1 MLSSILKLSAQTVG
15 VLVAETYG
23 AAHLAAVSPDV
34 HSKIFGAADKT
45 PLAGFP
51 TPTPWSSSSTSSA
64 RASPSSV
71 SPSASAPRV
80 RISRWISPPCTPP
93 ARTPSLSNSTAS
105 RRHQQ
110 ALETFTSFVLTSLV
124 GGVSYPVSVALFGL
138 VYMKARIAWAD
149 GYATGDPKN
158 RYSNKWAVFIWTTQM
173 GCILAAAAV
182 ALQVAGVMGGAL
194 TAESAKTPRAAD
206 VGRSP
211 RSDTRLRTGWWP
223 RAYLASRP
231 S

>member
-1 MLSSILKLSAQTVG
+1 MGMLSSILKLSAQTVG

-45 PLAGFP
+45 PLAGLP
-51 TPTPWSSSSTSSA
+51 HA
-64 RASPSSV
+64 YALVILVNLIGASFTL
-71 SPSASAPRV
+71 
-80 RISRWISPPCTPP
+80 I
-93 ARTPSLSNSTAS
+93 SLSFRVGAARKELNVDLPAMYATGKDAKSVKFNCIQ
-105 RRHQQ
+105 RGHQQ

-158 RYSNKWAVFIWTTQM
+158 RYSNKWAVFIWTTLM
-173 GCILAAAAV
+173 GCILAAGAV
-182 ALQVAGVMGGAL
+182 ALQVAGVM
-194 TAESAKTPRAAD
+194 
-206 VGRSP
+206 
-211 RSDTRLRTGWWP
+211 
-223 RAYLASRP
+223 
-231 S
+231 